1 MNYYHEKRYKI
12 SKKNSYSND
21 LHNNLNNR
29 TFIKGKQVLTIREN
43 KERINLYKCL
53 NGYLSK
59 DPTIFSKDPTIREKT
74 QKGEM
79 NNNL

>member
-12 SKKNSYSND
+12 SKKNSYSNN
-21 LHNNLNNR
+21 LHNKLNNR
-29 TFIKGKQVLTIREN
+29 TL
-43 KERINLYKCL
+43 
-53 NGYLSK
+53 

>member
-21 LHNNLNNR
+21 LHNKLNNR
-29 TFIKGKQVLTIREN
+29 TFIKGK
-43 KERINLYKCL
+43 
-53 NGYLSK
+53 
-59 DPTIFSKDPTIREKT
+59 FSKDPTIREKT

>member
-1 MNYYHEKRYKI
+1 MAI
-12 SKKNSYSND
+12 
-21 LHNNLNNR
+21 
-29 TFIKGKQVLTIREN
+29 V
-43 KERINLYKCL
+43 
-53 NGYLSK
+53 SK